1 MTNSISW
8 EAAALSTWGNDLK
21 ISIFGESHGPGIGVV
36 IDGLP
41 AGLPIDR
48 EELAAFM
55 ARRAPG
61 RDKASTP
68 RRETDRP
75 ELLSGVRGGVTTGT
89 PLAALI
95 RNNDTHSSDYGEFAS
110 AARPGHADYTGF
122 LRYAGWGDVRGGG
135 HFSGRLTAP
144 LVFAGGIAKQ
154 LLAREGVYVG
164 AHIARCAGVADA
176 AFDPVRLDRETL
188 LRPGASAF
196 PTLDA
201 AAGERM
207 REEIEAARM
216 STDSVGGVVEC
227 GVVGFP
233 AGVGSPMF
241 DGLENRIASIVFG
254 IPAVKGLEFGDGFA
268 AAELRGSEHND
279 PFRLADGRVVTE
291 TNHAG
296 GILGGISSGMPILL
310 RAAFKPTASIA
321 KPQRTVDFREN
332 AERELVVKGRHD
344 PCVVVRAV
352 PVVEAAV
359 SLALADALLGARGYE
374 GLQNRK

>member
-1 MTNSISW
+1 MQSDPQKS
-8 EAAALSTWGNDLK
+8 A
-21 ISIFGESHGPGIGVV
+21 GIQCGAQSLAHAKL
-36 IDGLP
+36 LP
-41 AGLPIDR
+41 SPYVPNARIGSPFQDITTSASA
-48 EELAAFM
+48 LAA
-55 ARRAPG
+55 
-61 RDKASTP
+61 S
-68 RRETDRP
+68 
-75 ELLSGVRGGVTTGT
+75 LLYPKS
-89 PLAALI
+89 
-95 RNNDTHSSDYGEFAS
+95 
-110 AARPGHADYTGF
+110 
-122 LRYAGWGDVRGGG
+122 GG

-321 KPQRTVDFREN
+321 PTD
-332 AERELVVKGRHD
+332 GRF
-344 PCVVVRAV
+344 PRKRRAGAGRQG
-352 PVVEAAV
+352 PARP
-359 SLALADALLGARGYE
+359 LRRGARGAGRRGGRVARAGRRAARSQ
-374 GLQNRK
+374 GLRGPPEPEMTPFPPPTHRIC

>member
-1 MTNSISW
+1 M
-8 EAAALSTWGNDLK
+8 STWGNDLK

-75 ELLSGVRGGVTTGT
+75 ELLSGVRGDVTTGT

-95 RNNDTHSSDYGEFAS
+95 RNNDTHSSDYGELAS
-110 AARPGHADYTGF
+110 TARPGHADYTGF

-144 LVFAGGIAKQ
+144 LVFAGGLAKQ

-164 AHIARCAGVADA
+164 AHIARCAGIADA
-176 AFDPVRLDRETL
+176 PFDPVRLDRETL

-207 REEIEAARM
+207 REEIETARM

-279 PFRLADGRVVTE
+279 PFRLADGKVVTE

-359 SLALADALLGARGYE
+359 SLALADALLGAKGYE